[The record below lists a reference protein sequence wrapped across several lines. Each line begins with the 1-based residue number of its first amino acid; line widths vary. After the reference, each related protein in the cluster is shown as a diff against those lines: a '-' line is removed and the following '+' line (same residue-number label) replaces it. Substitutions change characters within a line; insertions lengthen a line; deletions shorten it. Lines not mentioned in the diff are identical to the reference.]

1 MKILPPFINN
11 KIHHALPILEKR
23 NILTIF
29 LAFYSRHIFHENS
42 ILSTKSAKFTKICPN
57 VRFAMVLVAKNK
69 FPKTNITNLFYC
81 SS

>member
-29 LAFYSRHIFHENS
+29 GVLQSTYIPWKLNLINKTGQIYKNMSKCPFCDG
-42 ILSTKSAKFTKICPN
+42 LSCKK
-57 VRFAMVLVAKNK
+57 
-69 FPKTNITNLFYC
+69 
-81 SS
+81 